1 MKIKSS
7 NSSQITEYFHIFI
20 EADEDWAKAEIEIE
34 ARESKKEKSKWMDG
48 WFTRAQLLAKH
59 NDDEEFVDG
68 IIRQK
73 LNNPKLWMP
82 HPDNPESEAHR
93 LYKALDFIS
102 EGTEQDKEATKTI
115 VMNSTLEQAAV
126 MPMLSTWSVPDVG
139 CAGPSSSSSATLAI
153 TDVDKSD
160 AATAVPGIPE
170 ELLQLQKAQQ
180 AKAEK
185 LAKRKAEQEAL
196 KALPTTQA
204 KKWEKQMGKQINDCT
219 GYIAELQSSKQYP
232 EDVKK
237 QYVKEFRAE
246 LKGMSAMREQ
256 LQAATAESAV
266 QLVVDA
272 PVLEVQFKDLV
283 KKWKKV
289 AKALAP

>member
-1 MKIKSS
+1 MEYV
-7 NSSQITEYFHIFI
+7 QIFTE
-20 EADEDWAKAEIEIE
+20 AGEDWAEAEIEIE
-34 ARESKKEKSKWMDG
+34 ARESKKKKNRWMEG

-59 NDDEEFVDG
+59 NSDEEFVDG

-73 LNNPKLWMP
+73 LKNPKLWMP

-102 EGTEQDKEATKTI
+102 EGTEQEKEATKKI
-115 VMNSTLEQAAV
+115 GMNSTLEQAAV
-126 MPMLSTWSVPDVG
+126 MPMLSTLSVPDVWG
-139 CAGPSSSSSATLAI
+139 PGPSSSSSATLAI

-160 AATAVPGIPE
+160 AATAVAGIPE

-185 LAKRKAEQEAL
+185 LLKRKAEQEAL
-196 KALPTTQA
+196 KALPTTKA
-204 KKWEKQMGKQINDCT
+204 KKWETQMGKQINDCT

-272 PVLEVQFKDLV
+272 PVLEVQFKDLI
-283 KKWKKV
+283 KKWKRV

>member
-1 MKIKSS
+1 
-7 NSSQITEYFHIFI
+7 
-20 EADEDWAKAEIEIE
+20 
-34 ARESKKEKSKWMDG
+34 
-48 WFTRAQLLAKH
+48 
-59 NDDEEFVDG
+59 
-68 IIRQK
+68 
-73 LNNPKLWMP
+73 MP

-102 EGTEQDKEATKTI
+102 EGTEQEKEATKKI

-139 CAGPSSSSSATLAI
+139 CAEPSSSSSATLAI
-153 TDVDKSD
+153 TNVDKSD

-170 ELLQLQKAQQ
+170 ELLQPQKAQQ

-196 KALPTTQA
+196 KALPTTKA
-204 KKWEKQMGKQINDCT
+204 KKWETQMGKQINDCT

-237 QYVKEFRAE
+237 QYVK
-246 LKGMSAMREQ
+246 
-256 LQAATAESAV
+256 
-266 QLVVDA
+266 
-272 PVLEVQFKDLV
+272 
-283 KKWKKV
+283 
-289 AKALAP
+289 

>member
-1 MKIKSS
+1 MPACFSLEDQIIK
-7 NSSQITEYFHIFI
+7 
-20 EADEDWAKAEIEIE
+20 EIEIE
-34 ARESKKEKSKWMDG
+34 ARESKKEKNRWMDG

-59 NDDEEFVDG
+59 NSDEEFVDG

-73 LNNPKLWMP
+73 LKNPKLWMP

-102 EGTEQDKEATKTI
+102 EGTEQEKEATKKI

-126 MPMLSTWSVPDVG
+126 MPMLSTLSVPDVWG
-139 CAGPSSSSSATLAI
+139 PGPSSSSSATLAI
-153 TDVDKSD
+153 TDGDKSD
-160 AATAVPGIPE
+160 AATAVAAIPE

-196 KALPTTQA
+196 KALPTTKA
-204 KKWEKQMGKQINDCT
+204 KKWETQMGKQINDCT

-272 PVLEVQFKDLV
+272 PVLEVQFKDLIN
-283 KKWKKV
+283 KWKRV